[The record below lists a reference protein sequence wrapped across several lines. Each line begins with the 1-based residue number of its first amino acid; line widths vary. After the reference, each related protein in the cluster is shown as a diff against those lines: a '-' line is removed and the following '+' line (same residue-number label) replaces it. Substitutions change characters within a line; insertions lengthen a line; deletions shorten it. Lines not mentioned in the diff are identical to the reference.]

1 MRNLPL
7 MTRRRYIKGFTLIEI
22 MVAVTLLSVGLLGMA
37 GLTVG
42 IMRGNSL
49 SNQVT
54 TATALAQAKM
64 EDIKRVGY
72 SGASILVL
80 FGALRLKRVTW
91 TVIGLG
97 SLGVYVVRLLVETL
111 GPDASY
117 ALTAIGI
124 LLVVAALYMRR
135 RAQGRRITNA

>member
-1 MRNLPL
+1 MLVGLPASKLLASASKKIVPIKRVRN
-7 MTRRRYIKGFTLIEI
+7 RRGFTLIEI
-22 MVAVTLLSVGLLGMA
+22 MVAVTLLSIGLLGMA

-72 SGASILVL
+72 SGATESTEDYNAISGYPLYKRATEIDVDTPDLKMKTVTITVSWNSDASSI
-80 FGALRLKRVTW
+80 A
-91 TVIGLG
+91 
-97 SLGVYVVRLLVETL
+97 VETI
-111 GPDASY
+111 
-117 ALTAIGI
+117 LTP
-124 LLVVAALYMRR
+124 
-135 RAQGRRITNA
+135 

>member
-1 MRNLPL
+1 MRRAQNQ
-7 MTRRRYIKGFTLIEI
+7 RGFTLIEI

-42 IMRGNSL
+42 IMRSNSL

-72 SGASILVL
+72 SGVAEGKSTDDYNDISGYPLY
-80 FGALRLKRVTW
+80 KRVTDVDVESPDPGMK
-91 TVIGLG
+91 TVTITV
-97 SLGVYVVRLLVETL
+97 SWDSDASSITVETI
-111 GPDASY
+111 
-117 ALTAIGI
+117 LTP
-124 LLVVAALYMRR
+124 
-135 RAQGRRITNA
+135 

>member
-1 MRNLPL
+1 MVPIERARN
-7 MTRRRYIKGFTLIEI
+7 RRGFTLIEI
-22 MVAVTLLSVGLLGMA
+22 MVAITLLSVGLLGMA

-72 SGASILVL
+72 SRATGGKSTEDYNNISGYPLY
-80 FGALRLKRVTW
+80 KRVTDVFVDTPELGMK
-91 TVIGLG
+91 TVTITV
-97 SLGVYVVRLLVETL
+97 SWDSDASSIAVETI
-111 GPDASY
+111 
-117 ALTAIGI
+117 LTP
-124 LLVVAALYMRR
+124 
-135 RAQGRRITNA
+135 

>member
-7 MTRRRYIKGFTLIEI
+7 MTRRRYAKGFTLIEI
-22 MVAVTLLSVGLLGMA
+22 MVAITLLSVGLLGMA

-72 SGASILVL
+72 SGATDSAEDYNAIAGYPLY
-80 FGALRLKRVTW
+80 KRD
-91 TVIGLG
+91 TVIDVDTPELG
-97 SLGVYVVRLLVETL
+97 MKTVTITVSWNSDASSIAVETI
-111 GPDASY
+111 
-117 ALTAIGI
+117 LTP
-124 LLVVAALYMRR
+124 
-135 RAQGRRITNA
+135 